1 MNSIDLQYV
10 SPKLLAV
17 HDLELAVPGTY
28 LPNRPIVRIQSVSP
42 TFQVLS
48 SKQHPRK
55 LTIKGSDGL
64 DYTFLLK
71 GHEDLRQDERVMQLF
86 GLVNTLLAR
95 DPETFKR
102 HLTIQKYSVIPL
114 SPQSGLIGWVP
125 DTDTLHVLVKE
136 YRESKKILLNIEH
149 RLMLE
154 VRRRNG
160 RNGLTRQMAPNYEQL
175 SLIQK
180 TEVFDYALDNT
191 TGQDLYRVL
200 WLKSKNSEVWL
211 ERRSSYSRSLAVM
224 SMVRRRSV
232 DAR

>member
-154 VRRRNG
+154 VRRRDEHRG
-160 RNGLTRQMAPNYEQL
+160 
-175 SLIQK
+175 
-180 TEVFDYALDNT
+180 
-191 TGQDLYRVL
+191 
-200 WLKSKNSEVWL
+200 
-211 ERRSSYSRSLAVM
+211 
-224 SMVRRRSV
+224 
-232 DAR
+232 